1 MYTSLLLAVVLGPGA
16 APHAVAPEA
25 LTWQKDY
32 VAARKKGRQENR
44 PLAVFIG
51 RGPQGWEQV
60 CLESKMTPA
69 VRTLLEDSYVCVYV
83 DTAEARGK
91 RLADEF
97 DLARGVVLST
107 RDGESQAFR
116 QDGRISCKDLKFT
129 LEKFANGYRN
139 SRTETLQ
146 EIQQVSYRAPA
157 RPAAP
162 APIMQSFGGFSGG
175 FGGFR
180 GGSC

>member
-1 MYTSLLLAVVLGPGA
+1 MYTSLLLAVVMGPGA

-25 LTWQKDY
+25 PTWQKDY

-44 PLAVFIG
+44 ALAVFIG
-51 RGPQGWEQV
+51 SGSQGPEKV
-60 CLESKMTPA
+60 CVESKLTPA
-69 VRTLLEDSYVCVYV
+69 VRKLLADSYVCVFV
-83 DTAEARGK
+83 DTSEARGK
-91 RLADEF
+91 RLSEEF
-97 DLARGVVLST
+97 DLARGLVLST

-116 QDGRISCKDLKFT
+116 QNGRISSADLELT
-129 LEKFANGYRN
+129 LKRFANGYRN

-146 EIQQVSYRAPA
+146 EIQQVSYGAPA

-162 APIMQSFGGFSGG
+162 APIMQSFGGFSGS